1 MLWHVVNNETK
12 EIKKLDDADDDVDDV
27 DDVGCDWLM
36 KVTWLNEK
44 CEKINKM
51 FSSLETHEII

>member
-44 CEKINKM
+44 CEKN
-51 FSSLETHEII
+51 E